1 MKEHLIAGI
10 DLGSAHMRLAA
21 GQVGVGSDKRETLS
35 LLGAVEVPSYGISK
49 GSISSLD
56 DTVAA
61 ISDLLLQAERQIGLP
76 FTDAYIGIGGLYTNV
91 QLTRGVIGV
100 SRPDGEIRD
109 EDISRVLDIARS
121 VINPANYEILHV
133 LPRRFS
139 VDGQMGIK
147 DPVGM
152 QGIKLE
158 VEAHI
163 VQSLSSHVKNL
174 SKSISM
180 SNLDVSGVVFAPL
193 ATAEAVTSSRQRDV
207 GAVVVNIGSTTS
219 SIAVYEEGELLH
231 AAMIPIGSDH
241 ITRDIANVLRTSLD
255 IAELIKR
262 RYASALVEE
271 IDPSHEVDLLELGAD
286 KSELVSVR
294 FISDIARARVEEL
307 FEKVEDELR
316 EIDRSGMLPAGAIL
330 TGGGAKLHGMVDIAK
345 RTLRLPASLASVNMP
360 NAPMLDALSDPAF
373 STAIGLVLWGFQTE
387 RDLGLTGGASKA
399 SSRGSEMMQKL
410 GSPLKKIFKSF
421 IP

>member
-10 DLGSAHMRLAA
+10 DLGSAHIRLAA
-21 GQVGVGSDKRETLS
+21 AQVGTGSDKRETLS
-35 LLGAVEVPSYGISK
+35 LIGAVEVPSQGISK

-56 DTVAA
+56 DAVSS
-61 ISDLLLQAERQIGLP
+61 ISDCLLQAERQIGLP
-76 FTDAYIGIGGLYTNV
+76 FTEAFLGIGGLYTNV
-91 QLTRGVIGV
+91 QLAKGVIGV

-109 EDISRVLDIARS
+109 EDIGRVLDIARS

-133 LPRRFS
+133 LPRSFA

-174 SKSISM
+174 SKAVALASM
-180 SNLDVSGVVFAPL
+180 DVNGVVFAPL
-193 ATAEAVTSSRQRDV
+193 ATAEAVTSPRQRDV
-207 GAVVVNIGSTTS
+207 GTIVINIGSTTS
-219 SIAVYEEGELLH
+219 SVAIYEEGELLH

-255 IAELIKR
+255 IAEMIKR
-262 RYASALVEE
+262 RYASALAEE
-271 IDPSHEVDLLELGAD
+271 MDPHHEIDLLELGAD
-286 KSELVSVR
+286 KSELISTR

-307 FEKVEDELR
+307 FEKVEEELR

-330 TGGGAKLHGMVDIAK
+330 TGGGAKLHGMVDVAK
-345 RTLRLPASLASVNMP
+345 QVLRLPASIATVNLA

-373 STAIGLVLWGFQTE
+373 STAIGLVLWGYQME
-387 RDLGLTGGASKA
+387 RDAAAAANVK
-399 SSRGSEMMQKL
+399 SSNNKSELFSKL
-410 GSPLKKIFKSF
+410 GSPLKRIFKSF